1 MSLPCDRQKSP
12 VLPLAEAALRFMRKD
27 RTDDQRNAKTCPCTD
42 LRRCQETATSTA
54 AYYGLR
60 EPLRAFWQVTNTS
73 VAAYSPA
80 MSTPVSSIRNLGPA
94 YEASCKAAGIHSAE
108 DLRGLGADEAYGRM
122 LKTGLRPHF
131 IGYYVLVMALQN
143 RPWNDCKGEEKK
155 ALRKRFDAIK
165 ASSFDAGLD
174 AFEQMMDQIGV
185 RPG

>member
-1 MSLPCDRQKSP
+1 
-12 VLPLAEAALRFMRKD
+12 
-27 RTDDQRNAKTCPCTD
+27 
-42 LRRCQETATSTA
+42 
-54 AYYGLR
+54 
-60 EPLRAFWQVTNTS
+60 
-73 VAAYSPA
+73 
-80 MSTPVSSIRNLGPA
+80 MSTPVSSMRNLGPA

-108 DLRGLGADEAYGRM
+108 ELRDLGADEAYGRM
-122 LKTGLRPHF
+122 LETGLRPHF
-131 IGYYVLVMALQN
+131 IGYYVLVMALQS